1 MEELTR
7 KIINLLP
14 FQPGQ
19 KLTILY
25 KPFSNSKYMT
35 KPVEVVGVSLSVKKE
50 GGRIITK
57 YYYIVKDNEQK
68 NIAAYIED
76 LFTLETKAI
85 QEAVLRNTGI
95 LLTKEA
101 TYKPSGHSKRD
112 ESIIGY
118 CDAEY
123 KDRRV
128 KK

>member
-1 MEELTR
+1 
-7 KIINLLP
+7 
-14 FQPGQ
+14 
-19 KLTILY
+19 
-25 KPFSNSKYMT
+25 MT

-50 GGRIITK
+50 GGKTITK

-76 LFTLETKAI
+76 LFLQETKAM
-85 QEAVLRNTGI
+85 QEAVLRNTSI
-95 LLTKEA
+95 LFSKEA
-101 TYKPSGHSKRD
+101 TYKPNNKMSRD

-123 KDRRV
+123 KDRRG

>member
-1 MEELTR
+1 MEELTK
-7 KIINLLP
+7 KIIKLLP

-19 KLTILY
+19 RLTILY

-50 GGRIITK
+50 GGKTITK

-76 LFTLETKAI
+76 LFPQETKAM
-85 QEAVLRNTGI
+85 QEAVLRNTSI
-95 LLTKEA
+95 LFSKEA
-101 TYKPSGHSKRD
+101 TYKPNNKMSRD

-123 KDRRV
+123 KDRRG